1 MQKILACVA
10 AALFSFYDLF
20 ELSLFNRLN
29 PAIQTQFH
37 LTPES
42 IGMLSSCFL
51 WANALGLIPVGLLL
65 DRGHLRKTV
74 GLLLSLSVAGN
85 AVFLFSHTLWLA
97 MVARSFQ
104 GFASAASLLVCMR
117 LAIRWYKEKAN
128 AAIGWMIAIALSGGI
143 FANFTDTW
151 LTPIWMGSIILI
163 ILLLFLR
170 DTKQEHIPQHFKFLS
185 KPKNFLLGGY
195 LGLINFPV
203 FILGSLW
210 GNHILTTTYH
220 FTLKQSA
227 FISSLIFAGIIV
239 GSPIWGLVAN
249 KVISYKNIMLVG
261 CGGLILV
268 CLMLIIAPVN
278 ITVISFLFFSLGF
291 FCCTQNMTYFALSK
305 INSPETLS
313 SATAITSVIFNSI
326 GAVSQI
332 VFYSAPWLFIFP
344 LLGLGLLFI
353 SL

>member
-1 MQKILACVA
+1 MQKILACLA

-29 PAIQTQFH
+29 PAVQTQFH

-42 IGMLSSCFL
+42 VGILSSCFL

-74 GLLLSLSVAGN
+74 GILLSLSVAGN

-97 MVARSFQ
+97 MIARSLQ

-151 LTPIWMGSIILI
+151 LTPIWIGSIILI

-170 DTKQEHIPQHFKFLS
+170 DTKQEHIPQPFKFLC

-210 GNHILTTTYH
+210 GNHYLSTLYH
-220 FTLKQSA
+220 FDLTQSA
-227 FISSLIFAGIIV
+227 FISSLIFAGIII
-239 GSPIWGLVAN
+239 GSPFWGFLAN
-249 KVISYKNIMLVG
+249 TYIDYKKIMMIG
-261 CGGLILV
+261 CVGLIIL
-268 CLMLIIAPVN
+268 CIGLKLAPANFILIS
-278 ITVISFLFFSLGF
+278 TLFFGLGF

-305 INSPETLS
+305 INQPETLS
-313 SATAITSVIFNSI
+313 SATAVTSVIFNSI

-332 VFYSAPWLFIFP
+332 IFYSAPLLFVFP
-344 LLGLGLLFI
+344 LLGLGILFL